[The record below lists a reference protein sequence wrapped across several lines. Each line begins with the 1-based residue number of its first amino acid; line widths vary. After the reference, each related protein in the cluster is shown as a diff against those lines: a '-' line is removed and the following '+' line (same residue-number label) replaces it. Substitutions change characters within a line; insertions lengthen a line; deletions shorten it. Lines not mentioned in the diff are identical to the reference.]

1 MTAAKEFGNRRWPL
15 PLGCGVAVRPTYG
28 YAYGYATAYAY
39 GYGYAVRLVA
49 DDSDVRQRF
58 FFGINHITH
67 VTLENI
73 FMDTILDKQTYSN
86 PRKL

>member
-15 PLGCGVAVRPTYG
+15 GCLRLRR
-28 YAYGYATAYAY
+28 ATATP
-39 GYGYAVRLVA
+39 YAVRLVA
-49 DDSDVRQRF
+49 DDSDVRQLF

-73 FMDTILDKQTYSN
+73 FRDNILDKQTYSN